1 MNKIFYNGDLVID
14 NIEYKEKITLT
25 QVVSYSRNGTIASKT
40 VIGVTVKSSSGNDVI
55 TYEYII

>member
-1 MNKIFYNGDLVID
+1 MNKIFYNGDSVID

-25 QVVSYSRNGTIASKT
+25 QVVSYSRNGTIASKI
-40 VIGVTVKSSSGNDVI
+40 VIEVTLKSSSGNVVI